1 MMILKI
7 IIIIIIIIILK
18 HYFLKNTGNLLKIF
32 FFLQTFVEKTKNKLW
47 PKFMYLH
54 YIISIHLDYTVLK

>member
-1 MMILKI
+1 MILK

-32 FFLQTFVEKTKNKLW
+32 FFFTDILWKKTKNKLW